1 MSLDAIMWVWDSKEP
16 ASPTDRAVL
25 LALARH
31 ADMDGRR
38 IWPSVQRIV
47 RMTGLSKRTVQDARR
62 RLLEAGHIEEV
73 GHGPKGTV
81 HYLITGMQESAE
93 AASDAAAQSGESRA
107 GVQESARDD
116 ASAAPESSG
125 KVRGQQKENPPSSP
139 RDTVWAHYVS
149 VMAPRRTQ
157 LDPEGGR
164 IIDEAL
170 RVATVDECCGAI
182 DGCAASPF
190 HMGENDRRKKY
201 NGLSHILRGRKAGGA
216 APPRT
221 TRETI
226 DFFLDR
232 APSHGGSSSA
242 TPAEISAAKR
252 AVLDGITYPG
262 DEHVA
267 KRGEEAV
274 AWLASEVGIRWDETA
289 RKWVTA

>member
-1 MSLDAIMWVWDSKEP
+1 MSLDAILWVWDSAEP
-16 ASPTDRAVL
+16 ESPTDRAVL

-31 ADMDGRR
+31 ADMDGER
-38 IWPSVQRIV
+38 IFPSIDRIV
-47 RMTGLSKRTVQDARR
+47 RMTGLSRSTVTTARR
-62 RLLEAGHIEEV
+62 RLLESGLIEETGKSGRQTTEYRIPGV
-73 GHGPKGTV
+73 REPDGGVRQVDGKGSGSRTQKVPQKGPEEDGST
-81 HYLITGMQESAE
+81 
-93 AASDAAAQSGESRA
+93 
-107 GVQESARDD
+107 
-116 ASAAPESSG
+116 
-125 KVRGQQKENPPSSP
+125 PPTSP
-139 RDTVWAHYVS
+139 RDIVWAHYVA
-149 VMAPRRTQ
+149 VMAPRRAE
-157 LDPEGGR
+157 LDPEGAK

-201 NGLSHILRGRKAGGA
+201 NALSQILRGRRPGGA

-226 DFFLDR
+226 DFFLDK
-232 APSHGGSSSA
+232 APAHGAPKSSA

-267 KRGEEAV
+267 RRGEEAKE
-274 AWLASEVGIRWDETA
+274 WLASVVRIRWDEDGE
-289 RKWVTA
+289 RWVSV